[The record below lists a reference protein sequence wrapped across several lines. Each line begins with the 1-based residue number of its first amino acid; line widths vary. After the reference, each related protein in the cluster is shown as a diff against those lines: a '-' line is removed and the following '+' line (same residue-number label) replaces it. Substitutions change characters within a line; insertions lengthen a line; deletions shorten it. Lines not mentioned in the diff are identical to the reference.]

1 MTYRDKKALALA
13 MINLHAQMA
22 AANVLAG
29 SHNTG
34 PAYIASSY
42 QKEARE
48 HINALKAKELEYK
61 TICDEEEA
69 EIRATTPRM
78 M

>member
-1 MTYRDKKALALA
+1 MTYTDKKALALA

-22 AANVLAG
+22 AANVIVG
-29 SHNTG
+29 N
-34 PAYIASSY
+34 PN
-42 QKEARE
+42 EANGYLQE
-48 HINALKAKELEYK
+48 VDDHINTYELA
-61 TICDEEEA
+61 CNEEEA